1 MDGVESENRCLS
13 GGGSGVG
20 EEGGKGVAIMIDRRR
35 GALIGL
41 AMGDALGAAIEF
53 KSSGWGVL
61 GRVWYIQIVAN
72 GAGTD
77 GYAGGG
83 VEGDSGSV
91 VELKEINSNGKSC
104 IR

>member
-1 MDGVESENRCLS
+1 MGQAAQTGCKIIN
-13 GGGSGVG
+13 
-20 EEGGKGVAIMIDRRR
+20 DRRR

-41 AMGDALGAAIEF
+41 AVTIGRNI
-53 KSSGWGVL
+53 L

-72 GAGTD
+72 EAGTD